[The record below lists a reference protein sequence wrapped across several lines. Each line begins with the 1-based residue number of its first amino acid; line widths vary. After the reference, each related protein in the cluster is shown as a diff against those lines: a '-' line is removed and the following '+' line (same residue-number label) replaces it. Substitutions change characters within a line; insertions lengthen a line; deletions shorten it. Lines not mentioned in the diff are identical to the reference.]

1 MKSKKLLILTSLT
14 STIALSTSLAAACNS
29 KEVKVEKEI
38 KEIKS
43 LNIIKND
50 KYYEFQDEL
59 KSKKTVNLK
68 INSDLKL
75 LYLDTP
81 IFSLS
86 DSNVSLQNSE
96 ISALLKENN
105 SFSVILKNAPF
116 EYFQVFNFIEKP
128 VESDEL
134 TNPDLKVD
142 DSKKDEITPPTD
154 KENPVEKVDEPIS
167 PESEKP
173 TTDDDK
179 KDSETPKDEEKQP
192 TNPQPTNPAIDNENK
207 ESETP
212 TNDSTEE
219 PINEK
224 SKEKNKNMVFELV
237 DEDKVIKYVN
247 STLNLSGNI
256 IQKVSLRLSANKILN
271 FDDENKNLFKI
282 RDEWD
287 SSEITFKKGLGTVK
301 RLNTFIERKKVKITY
316 QFVDDLAEYEQI
328 FEINNPWKEPEII
341 IKKTNSNSS
350 NNNNSGLS
358 ANNNDNNATSNDVV
372 NLGLTYRIGHWNIYN
387 FGSKSTDYKIYG
399 IGQVIDKSNMD
410 LVGLT
415 EINYSSE
422 DDIQRIVDELNSIQN
437 TNDWT
442 YVLQP
447 TDEATM
453 VRDTSSTWEKIGII
467 YKSSKFSPYSFSN
480 GKVGDSF
487 KDEIDLINGGKQQYK
502 RAPYG
507 VQFGIV
513 GTNKKITTVFAHFD
527 SPGKK
532 GAEKSVKGY
541 GSSLGEFE
549 ASEAKNLN
557 LVMKYF
563 DDIDGHAALFFGGDT
578 NLKTNNNEL
587 FDALYSDGY
596 ERVYGE
602 DGDEYKTSLG
612 NSWNYSQPY
621 DRLFYKEVEN
631 INFINENETNF
642 VGFKADIIN
651 AFENGILDREH
662 ADTFEFKNYAN
673 DFNKY
678 IKTISDHTL
687 VYVDV
692 EV

>member
-1 MKSKKLLILTSLT
+1 
-14 STIALSTSLAAACNS
+14 
-29 KEVKVEKEI
+29 VKVEKEI

-415 EINYSSE
+415 EI
-422 DDIQRIVDELNSIQN
+422 
-437 TNDWT
+437 
-442 YVLQP
+442 
-447 TDEATM
+447 
-453 VRDTSSTWEKIGII
+453 
-467 YKSSKFSPYSFSN
+467 
-480 GKVGDSF
+480 
-487 KDEIDLINGGKQQYK
+487 
-502 RAPYG
+502 
-507 VQFGIV
+507 
-513 GTNKKITTVFAHFD
+513 
-527 SPGKK
+527 
-532 GAEKSVKGY
+532 
-541 GSSLGEFE
+541 
-549 ASEAKNLN
+549 
-557 LVMKYF
+557 
-563 DDIDGHAALFFGGDT
+563 
-578 NLKTNNNEL
+578 
-587 FDALYSDGY
+587 
-596 ERVYGE
+596 
-602 DGDEYKTSLG
+602 
-612 NSWNYSQPY
+612 
-621 DRLFYKEVEN
+621 
-631 INFINENETNF
+631 
-642 VGFKADIIN
+642 
-651 AFENGILDREH
+651 
-662 ADTFEFKNYAN
+662 
-673 DFNKY
+673 
-678 IKTISDHTL
+678 
-687 VYVDV
+687 
-692 EV
+692 